1 MAIGFVFKVDEKLFL
16 TKYLGDGE
24 FSDGFPITNNEPYK
38 DLGIDQLAIVKV
50 KEVHRDNGDIA
61 FILKDYYFITV
72 SNENIEDVRGCDILL
87 DSEVVVELANF
98 LEEEAEKLGID
109 I

>member
-1 MAIGFVFKVDEKLFL
+1 MAIGLVFKAYEKLFL

-24 FSDGFPITNNEPYK
+24 FSDGFPITNNEPYEN
-38 DLGIDQLAIVKV
+38 LGIDQLSVVEV

-61 FILKDYYFITV
+61 FILKDYYFMTV
-72 SNENIEDVRGCDILL
+72 GHESDEDVRGCDVLIDL
-87 DSEVVVELANF
+87 DVRKALGDM